1 MSSSDIFDVLNIQN
15 HRAGSPGSSGQTPV
29 PSRTPKP
36 QVSGMQR
43 ELYNLLGDNTP
54 PIAVQK
60 GSKFK
65 DKMRTMAKPSPWS
78 FAEFE
83 PRQAVKLRHWVKGS
97 KELVEQQSQVSSFE
111 KFNTKLTIPEF
122 TEDEYNSFM
131 SGKDERKDALRNW
144 SYQNVRQLFDNCKK
158 YDMRWFIIQDRLELE
173 GDYSLEDLKE
183 LFYLVCRNY
192 FLAKSPNNPL
202 IETLSFSKEK
212 EVERKRYLQRL
223 LSRSAAEIAEEEALI
238 VESKKFEMAAK
249 KTSSERES
257 LLRLLDSPN
266 SDKPIAQ
273 FLTSQGM
280 TQLYNSL
287 LSDKTK
293 KRKYEQTVPENPWMK
308 QQQQFAQQKQQMQQL
323 QEQKVVTNNN
333 IANDQ
338 SQVKKT
344 KKQKQEMQIAVKRKA
359 DSEYAEQLL
368 QGFTSEERKTLGV
381 QTHGEKLP
389 SGAYLRSSRISTFKA
404 ATQTKIAA
412 TLQELELPS
421 RPAMP
426 TYQVVHNHEILLA
439 RINSML
445 DLKRQVDKLE
455 AEKDVKR

>member
-1 MSSSDIFDVLNIQN
+1 MASSDIFDVLNIQN
-15 HRAGSPGSSGQTPV
+15 PRAGSPGSSGATPG
-29 PSRTPKP
+29 PSRAPKL

-54 PIAVQK
+54 PVAVQK

-65 DKMRTMAKPSPWS
+65 DKLRAMAKPSPWT

-83 PRQAVKLRHWVKGS
+83 PTPSVKLRHWVKGS
-97 KELVEQQSQVSSFE
+97 KELVDQQPQVNAFE
-111 KFNTKLTIPEF
+111 KYNTKLTIPEF
-122 TEDEYNSFM
+122 TEEDYNSFM
-131 SGKDERKDALRNW
+131 AGTKVGSEDEEQW
-144 SYQNVRQLFDNCKK
+144 GYEEVRQLFDLCRK
-158 YDMRWFIIQDRLELE
+158 YDLRWFIVQDRHE
-173 GDYSLEDLKE
+173 GKKPRSLEDMKE
-183 LFYLVCRNY
+183 AFYLVCHQY
-192 FLAKSPNNPL
+192 FLAKNPDNPL
-202 IETLSFSKEK
+202 ISSLNFSKEK
-212 EVERKRYLQRL
+212 EVERKKYLQRL

-249 KTSSERES
+249 KTASERET

-287 LSDKTK
+287 LSDKSK
-293 KRKYEQTVPENPWMK
+293 KRKHDPAVPENPWMK

-323 QEQKVVTNNN
+323 QEQKVNSTHVQNQ
-333 IANDQ
+333 A
-338 SQVKKT
+338 KKT

-368 QGFTSEERKTLGV
+368 QGFTAEERKSLGV
-381 QTHGEKLP
+381 QCHGEKLP
-389 SGAYLRSSRISTFKA
+389 SGAYLRSTRVSTFKA
-404 ATQTKIAA
+404 ATQSKIAA
-412 TLQELELPS
+412 TLQELGLPS

-426 TYQVVHNHEILLA
+426 TFEVAHYHDALLG
-439 RINSML
+439 RINSLL
-445 DLKRQVDKLE
+445 DLKRRVDKLE
-455 AEKDVKR
+455 AEKDIKKV

>member
-15 HRAGSPGSSGQTPV
+15 HRAGSPGSSGHTPV
-29 PSRTPKP
+29 PSRTPKL

-54 PIAVQK
+54 PVAVQK
-60 GSKFK
+60 SNKFK

-83 PRQAVKLRHWVKGS
+83 PRQSVKLRHWVKGS
-97 KELVEQQSQVSSFE
+97 KELVEQQPQVNAFE
-111 KFNTKLTIPEF
+111 KYNTKLTIPEF
-122 TEDEYNSFM
+122 TEEEYNSFM
-131 SGKDERKDALRNW
+131 KDKTGKDDDSKKW
-144 SYQNVRQLFDNCKK
+144 SFRDVRQLFDLCRK
-158 YDMRWFIIQDRLELE
+158 YDMRWFIIQDRFEVE
-173 GDYSLEDLKE
+173 EQRSLEDMKE
-183 LFYLVCRNY
+183 IFYLVCHQY
-192 FLAKSPNNPL
+192 FMAQTPDNPL
-202 IETLSFSKEK
+202 VGSLKFSKEK
-212 EVERKRYLQRL
+212 EVERKKYLQRL

-238 VESKKFEMAAK
+238 VESKKFEMAAR

-323 QEQKVVTNNN
+323 QEQKVITNNKN
-333 IANDQ
+333 INNQ
-338 SQVKKT
+338 TQVKKT
-344 KKQKQEMQIAVKRKA
+344 KKQKQELQIAVKRKA

-368 QGFTSEERKTLGV
+368 QNFTAEERRSLGV

-389 SGAYLRSSRISTFKA
+389 SGAYLRSTRISTFKA
-404 ATQTKIAA
+404 ATQTKIAT
-412 TLQELELPS
+412 TLQELGLPS

-426 TYQVVHNHEILLA
+426 TSEVIQHHELLLG
-439 RINSML
+439 RISSML
-445 DLKRQVDKLE
+445 DLKKQVDKLE
-455 AEKDVKR
+455 AEKDIKK